1 MDSSSSSLRDSLTD
15 SQRRAQPPQIIYAL
29 VIRGQ
34 KVALAHYEGREGNF
48 MQATTQALEK
58 FKGTDKQKS
67 YAYGEHA
74 FHYTVQEGSD
84 LWFVCVADKSLSRK
98 TSFGFLKSVQDAF
111 EAKYTAQQ
119 RDAALAE
126 GMQEE
131 FSEDLK
137 QLMET
142 YNSGK
147 LDRVAKAMETVQGIN
162 ENLVESLQQLMER
175 QEKID
180 LLVQRSQD
188 LAGESQS
195 FRRQANLLERNIRWK
210 NVRRMVIC
218 GLVVLIVTL
227 VIVMMNCGL
236 DFQACR

>member
-1 MDSSSSSLRDSLTD
+1 MDSSLRDTLTD
-15 SQRRAQPPQIIYAL
+15 SQRRAQPQIIFAL
-29 VIRGQ
+29 VIRSR
-34 KVALAHYEGREGNF
+34 KVALAHYEEREGNF
-48 MQATTQALEK
+48 MQATMQALEK

-111 EAKYTAQQ
+111 EEKYTAPQA
-119 RDAALAE
+119 DAGLEE
-126 GMQEE
+126 GMQQE
-131 FSEDLK
+131 FSADLK

-147 LDRVAKAMETVQGIN
+147 LDRVAQAMETVQGIN
-162 ENLVESLQQLMER
+162 ENLVESLHQLLER

-180 LLVQRSQD
+180 LLVERSQS

-195 FRRQANLLERNIRWK
+195 FRRQTQQLEWNVRWK
-210 NVRRMVIC
+210 KVRRMVIC
-218 GLVVLIVTL
+218 GLVVLIVIL
-227 VIVMMNCGL
+227 VIVMMNCGMSL
-236 DFQACR
+236 QCR

>member
-1 MDSSSSSLRDSLTD
+1 M
-15 SQRRAQPPQIIYAL
+15 RAQLPQILYAL
-29 VIRGQ
+29 VIRGR
-34 KVALAHYEGREGNF
+34 KVALAHYEEREGNF

-58 FKGTDKQKS
+58 FKGTQKS
-67 YAYGEHA
+67 YASGEHA

-84 LWFVCVADKSLSRK
+84 LWFVCVADKSLTRK

-162 ENLVESLQQLMER
+162 EGLVESLQKLMER
-175 QEKID
+175 EEKIEK
-180 LLVQRSQD
+180 LVQRSEA

-195 FRRQANLLERNIRWK
+195 FRRQSLQLERNTRWK

-218 GLVVLIVTL
+218 GLVVLIVIL
-227 VIVMMNCGL
+227 VIVMMNCGI